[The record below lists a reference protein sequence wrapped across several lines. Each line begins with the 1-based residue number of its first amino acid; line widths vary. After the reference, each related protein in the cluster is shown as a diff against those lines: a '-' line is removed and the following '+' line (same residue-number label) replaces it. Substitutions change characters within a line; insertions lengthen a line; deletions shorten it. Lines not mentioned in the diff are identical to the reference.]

1 MASCERM
8 AVTDRGE
15 VVCYS
20 PEADL
25 IAGLVVGAV
34 GLDALRHAE
43 GPRDRTL
50 AAVPLVFAGHQL
62 IEAVAWWGLQGRVSP
77 DMGNLAV
84 LAFLVIALGVVPIL
98 IPYAVMR
105 VEPIRRR
112 QARMLPF
119 VALGVCVS
127 VALLFGLA
135 TNPHSAAIGGRY
147 IAYGTT
153 TPGGD
158 VTVALYGIAVCVP
171 LLMSSHRRLFIFGVA
186 NVAALSVLSVLL
198 ATGLVSLWCIWA
210 AVWSVVIARHVREAS
225 STPSEAPLRII
236 ASD

>member
-1 MASCERM
+1 MS
-8 AVTDRGE
+8 DPGY

-34 GLDALRHAE
+34 GLDALRHAD
-43 GPRDRTL
+43 GPRDRAL
-50 AAVPLVFAGHQL
+50 AVVPLVFAGHQL

-77 DMGNLAV
+77 DIGNLAV
-84 LAFLVIALGVVPIL
+84 LVFLVIALGVVPVL
-98 IPYAVMR
+98 VPYAVMR

-119 VALGVCVS
+119 VALGAGVS

-135 TNPHSAAIGGRY
+135 ANPYTASIGGRY
-147 IAYGTT
+147 IAYGIA

-158 VTVALYGIAVCVP
+158 ATVALYGIAVCVP
-171 LLMSSHRRLFIFGVA
+171 LLMSSHRRLFMFGVA
-186 NVAALSVLSVLL
+186 NVVALTALSVLLSE
-198 ATGLVSLWCIWA
+198 GLISLWCIWA
-210 AVWSVVIARHVREAS
+210 AVWSVVIARHIRETSAAPSIDSSRVIAS
-225 STPSEAPLRII
+225 S
-236 ASD
+236 

>member
-1 MASCERM
+1 M

-25 IAGLVVGAV
+25 IAGVVVGAV
-34 GLDALRHAE
+34 GLDALRHAD
-43 GPRDRTL
+43 GPRDRML

-84 LAFLVIALGVVPIL
+84 LAFLVVALGVVPVL

-105 VEPIRRR
+105 VEPIRSRR
-112 QARMLPF
+112 ARMLPF
-119 VALGVCVS
+119 VALGFGVS

-135 TNPHSAAIGGRY
+135 TNPYSAAIGGRY
-147 IAYGTT
+147 IAYETT

-171 LLMSSHRRLFIFGVA
+171 LLMSSHRRLFVFGVA
-186 NVAALSVLSVLL
+186 NVVALSVLSVLL

-210 AVWSVVIARHVREAS
+210 AVWSVVIARHIREAS
-225 STPSEAPLRII
+225 STQSEASLRVI